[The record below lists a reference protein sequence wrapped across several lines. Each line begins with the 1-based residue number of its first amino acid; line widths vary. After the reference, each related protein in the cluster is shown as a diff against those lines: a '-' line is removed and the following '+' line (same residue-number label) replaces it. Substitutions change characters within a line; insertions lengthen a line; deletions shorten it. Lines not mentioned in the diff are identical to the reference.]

1 MQYSES
7 PRAEGVRRLYELMRR
22 VNSSTDLSEVLD
34 EIARGVVEVLG
45 YGIAAIA
52 RLEGDTFVM
61 TTVAGPDDVREQ
73 IIGRRTPVAS
83 IFNEFAQAD
92 EWGVLRFVPHD
103 RMPDALEESAWVP
116 DFEPGEGNDAWH
128 PLDALYAPL
137 YSATGQLL
145 GNMSVDLPPGNRIPN
160 QEERELLEMFVVQA
174 GLAMYNAQQ
183 RERLGDQVR
192 MGEMLRSVSYA
203 GQIAELDQSLYEAAQ
218 AVAKGLQAEHLWIR
232 CFPTGDLGHVEES
245 AAYPPDDRESSRDLV
260 ELKSALARRAHELA
274 RPVIVTLEELDDP
287 GSRLSEGDKA
297 LIKEVLGGDE
307 SKGLMAAPVGVAREL
322 LGYVLLMR
330 DVHELP
336 WTHEEQEAVM
346 EVGRALGRVVLN
358 SRLYD
363 RERHLVGELQELDRY
378 KGELIAT
385 ISHELKT
392 PLTSII
398 GHVELLEDLETG
410 IGSVD
415 AISRNADR
423 LNRLVQNLLAYSQV
437 QDNKRETVRKPVNLC
452 ELAEQSLDLL
462 AMQAEQGQVAF
473 TLKVP
478 FEPVI
483 VTGDPDELGKVINNL
498 TSNAVKYTLPGGSV
512 DLEVRTDG
520 KHAVVLCADTGLGI
534 SGADQV
540 HLFSAFHRSSNPEAL
555 SIPGTGLGLA
565 ISRRVAQMHGG
576 EILVASEL
584 GKGSTF
590 RLRLPLR
597 PAGADAEGEPEDPRS
612 SVVTGVSQ
620 LGGSASSQVGG
631 QAVDP
636 GSHPGTHHT
645 AAAV

>member
-1 MQYSES
+1 MQLTDS
-7 PRAEGVRRLYELMRR
+7 PRAEGIRRLYELMLR

-52 RLEGDTFVM
+52 RLEGETFVM
-61 TTVAGPDDVREQ
+61 TTVAGPEEVREQ

-116 DFEPGEGNDAWH
+116 DFEPGHAPDSWH

-160 QEERELLEMFVVQA
+160 REERELLEMFVVQA

-192 MGEMLRSVSYA
+192 LGEMVRAVSSA
-203 GQIAELDQSLYEAAQ
+203 GQLAELDLSLREAAQ
-218 AVAKGLQAEHLWIR
+218 AIAKGLGTEHMWIR
-232 CFPTGDLGHVEES
+232 CFPSGDVGQVEQS
-245 AAYPPDDRESSRDLV
+245 AAYPPDDREGTRELV
-260 ELKSALARRAHELA
+260 QVKSLLAQRAQEVG
-274 RPVIVTLEELDDP
+274 RPVVINHADAYDLDQGLSDAQRELVRELVRDNP
-287 GSRLSEGDKA
+287 GGS
-297 LIKEVLGGDE
+297 
-307 SKGLMAAPVGVAREL
+307 LMFAPVGVGREL
-322 LGYVLLMR
+322 LGYVLLARDATMR
-330 DVHELP
+330 A
-336 WTHEEQEAVM
+336 WTAEEQEAVM
-346 EVGRALGRVVLN
+346 EVGRTLGRVVLN
-358 SRLYD
+358 ARLYE

-398 GHVELLEDLETG
+398 GHIELLEDLDTG
-410 IGSVD
+410 IGSVE
-415 AISRNADR
+415 AISRNAER
-423 LNRLVQNLLAYSQV
+423 LNRLVQNLLNYSQI
-437 QDNKRETVRKPVNLC
+437 QDKRETVRLPVDLC
-452 ELAEQSLDLL
+452 KLAEQSLDLM
-462 AMQAEQGQVAF
+462 AMQAEQGRV
-473 TLKVP
+473 TMSLTIP
-478 FEPVI
+478 DEPVLA
-483 VTGDPDELGKVINNL
+483 TADPDDLGKVIDNL
-498 TSNAVKYTLPGGSV
+498 TSNAVKYSRPDGTV
-512 DLEVRTDG
+512 HLEVGSDDQ
-520 KHAVVLCADTGLGI
+520 HAWVLCEDTGLGI
-534 SGADQV
+534 SSADQA

-565 ISRRVAQMHGG
+565 ISRRIAQMHGG

-584 GKGSTF
+584 GVGSTF

-597 PAGADAEGEPEDPRS
+597 DPEQLEVVADNFPGEEGLDEVHDEAVEADVVSHRRIGRAG
-612 SVVTGVSQ
+612 
-620 LGGSASSQVGG
+620 
-631 QAVDP
+631 
-636 GSHPGTHHT
+636 
-645 AAAV
+645 

>member
-1 MQYSES
+1 MQLTES
-7 PRAEGVRRLYELMRR
+7 PRAEGIRRLYELMLR

-52 RLEGDTFVM
+52 RLEGETFVM
-61 TTVAGPDDVREQ
+61 TTVAGPEEVREQ

-116 DFEPGEGNDAWH
+116 DFEPGSGPDSWH

-160 QEERELLEMFVVQA
+160 REERELLEMFVVQA

-192 MGEMLRSVSYA
+192 MGDMLRSVSSA
-203 GQIAELDQSLYEAAQ
+203 GQLAELDLSLREAAQ
-218 AVAKGLQAEHLWIR
+218 AIAKGLGTEHMWLR
-232 CFPTGDLGHVEES
+232 CFPSGDVGQVEQS
-245 AAYPPDDRESSRDLV
+245 AAYPPDDRESSRELV
-260 ELKSALARRAHELA
+260 KVKSILAQRAREVG
-274 RPVIVTLEELDDP
+274 RPVVIDHTDASELDQGLNDAQRELVRELVRDNP
-287 GSRLSEGDKA
+287 GGS
-297 LIKEVLGGDE
+297 
-307 SKGLMAAPVGVAREL
+307 LMFAPVAVGREL
-322 LGYVLLMR
+322 LGYVLLAR
-330 DVHELP
+330 DATVRA
-336 WTHEEQEAVM
+336 WTAEEQEAVM
-346 EVGRALGRVVLN
+346 EVGRTLGRVVLN
-358 SRLYD
+358 ARLYE
-363 RERHLVGELQELDRY
+363 RERHLVSELQELDRY

-398 GHVELLEDLETG
+398 GHIELLEDLDTG
-410 IGSVD
+410 IGSVE

-423 LNRLVQNLLAYSQV
+423 LNRLVQNLLNYSQI
-437 QDNKRETVRKPVNLC
+437 QDKRESVRLPVDLC
-452 ELAEQSLDLL
+452 QLAEQSLELM
-462 AMQAEQGQVAF
+462 AMQAEQGRVRMSL
-473 TLKVP
+473 TVP
-478 FEPVI
+478 DEHVL
-483 VTGDPDELGKVINNL
+483 VTADPDELGKVIDNL
-498 TSNAVKYTLPGGSV
+498 TSNAVKYSRPDGTVHLKVG
-512 DLEVRTDG
+512 TDG
-520 KHAVVLCADTGLGI
+520 EHAYVLCEDNGLGI
-534 SGADQV
+534 SAADQV

-565 ISRRVAQMHGG
+565 ISRRIAQMHGG
-576 EILVASEL
+576 EIIVASEL
-584 GKGSTF
+584 GVGSTF

-597 PAGADAEGEPEDPRS
+597 DASHGDDVVDSALGLEGPSEPVDLPGQPGPTDEFAARRIGRAG
-612 SVVTGVSQ
+612 
-620 LGGSASSQVGG
+620 
-631 QAVDP
+631 
-636 GSHPGTHHT
+636 
-645 AAAV
+645 

>member
-1 MQYSES
+1 VVPQLDLSPGAVPMQLTES
-7 PRAEGVRRLYELMRR
+7 PRAEGIRRLYELMLR

-61 TTVAGPDDVREQ
+61 TTVAGPQEVREQ

-116 DFEPGEGNDAWH
+116 DFEPGTSADAWH

-160 QEERELLEMFVVQA
+160 REERELLEMFVVQA

-192 MGEMLRSVSYA
+192 MGDMLRAVSSA
-203 GQIAELDQSLYEAAQ
+203 GQLAELDLSLREAAQ
-218 AVAKGLQAEHLWIR
+218 AIARHLQTEHLWIR
-232 CFPTGDLGHVEES
+232 CFPSGDLGQVEQS
-245 AAYPPDDRESSRDLV
+245 AAYPPEDREPSRELV
-260 ELKSALARRAHELA
+260 ALKSLLAARAWELG
-274 RPVIVTLEELDDP
+274 RPVVVHEGNSWPLGEALTEDQRILVRELVTDND
-287 GSRLSEGDKA
+287 GFS
-297 LIKEVLGGDE
+297 
-307 SKGLMAAPVGVAREL
+307 LMFAPVAVGREL
-322 LGYVLLMR
+322 LGYLLLAR
-330 DVHELP
+330 DVSVSA
-336 WTHEEQEAVM
+336 WTQDQQEAVM

-358 SRLYD
+358 ARLYE

-398 GHVELLEDLETG
+398 GHIELLEDLNTG
-410 IGSVD
+410 IGSVE

-423 LNRLVQNLLAYSQV
+423 LNRLVQNLLNYSQI
-437 QDNKRETVRKPVNLC
+437 QDKRETVRRTVDLRK
-452 ELAEQSLDLL
+452 LAENSLDLM
-462 AMQAEQGQVAF
+462 AMQAEQGRVTM
-473 TLKVP
+473 TLDVSA
-478 FEPVI
+478 EPVM
-483 VTGDPDELGKVINNL
+483 VTADPDELGKVIDNL
-498 TSNAVKYTLPGGSV
+498 VSNAVKYSRPDGTV
-512 DLEVRTDG
+512 HLEVSSDG
-520 KHAVVLCADTGLGI
+520 SSAYVLCADNGLGI
-534 SGADQV
+534 SAADQV

-565 ISRRVAQMHGG
+565 ISRRIAQMHGG
-576 EILVASEL
+576 EIIVASEL

-590 RLRLPLR
+590 RLRLPV
-597 PAGADAEGEPEDPRS
+597 AEAPEN
-612 SVVTGVSQ
+612 
-620 LGGSASSQVGG
+620 
-631 QAVDP
+631 
-636 GSHPGTHHT
+636 
-645 AAAV
+645 

>member
-1 MQYSES
+1 MQLTES
-7 PRAEGVRRLYELMRR
+7 PRAEGIRRLYELMLR

-61 TTVAGPDDVREQ
+61 TTVAGPEEVREQ

-116 DFEPGEGNDAWH
+116 DFEPGSTADSWH

-160 QEERELLEMFVVQA
+160 REERELLEMFVVQA

-192 MGEMLRSVSYA
+192 MGDMLRAVSSA
-203 GQIAELDQSLYEAAQ
+203 GQLAQLDLSLREAAQ
-218 AVAKGLQAEHLWIR
+218 AIARHLQTDHLWIR
-232 CFPTGDLGHVEES
+232 CFPSGDFGQVEQS
-245 AAYPPDDRESSRDLV
+245 AAYPPDDRESS
-260 ELKSALARRAHELA
+260 HELVQVNSMLA
-274 RPVIVTLEELDDP
+274 MRAWELGRPVVIHQGNACQL
-287 GSRLSEGDKA
+287 
-297 LIKEVLGGDE
+297 DE
-307 SKGLMAAPVGVAREL
+307 SLDEDQRKLVRELVDEHDGYSLMFAPVCVGREL
-322 LGYVLLMR
+322 LGYVLLAR
-330 DVHELP
+330 DLEVTT
-336 WTHEEQEAVM
+336 WTHEQQEAVM

-358 SRLYD
+358 ARLYE

-398 GHVELLEDLETG
+398 GHIELLEDLDTG
-410 IGSVD
+410 IGSIE

-423 LNRLVQNLLAYSQV
+423 LNRLVQNLLNYSQI
-437 QDNKRETVRKPVNLC
+437 QDKRETVRAPVDLRK
-452 ELAEQSLDLL
+452 LAEQSVDLMTL
-462 AMQAEQGQVAF
+462 QAERGRVVM
-473 TLKVP
+473 TVDSP
-478 FEPVI
+478 PDPVM
-483 VTGDPDELGKVINNL
+483 VTADPDDLGKVVDNL
-498 TSNAVKYTLPGGSV
+498 VSNAVKYSRPDGTV
-512 DLEVRTDG
+512 HLEVGSDQT
-520 KHAVVLCADTGLGI
+520 HAWVLCADTGLGI
-534 SGADQV
+534 SAADQV

-565 ISRRVAQMHGG
+565 ISRRITHMHGG
-576 EILVASEL
+576 EIQVSSEL
-584 GKGSTF
+584 GVGSTF
-590 RLRLPLR
+590 RLRLPLV
-597 PAGADAEGEPEDPRS
+597 GADQDGAER
-612 SVVTGVSQ
+612 
-620 LGGSASSQVGG
+620 
-631 QAVDP
+631 
-636 GSHPGTHHT
+636 
-645 AAAV
+645 

>member
-1 MQYSES
+1 MQLTES
-7 PRAEGVRRLYELMRR
+7 PRAEGIRRLYELMLR

-52 RLEGDTFVM
+52 RLEGETFVM
-61 TTVAGPDDVREQ
+61 TTVAGPEEVREQ

-116 DFEPGEGNDAWH
+116 DFEPGSGPDSWH

-160 QEERELLEMFVVQA
+160 REERELLEMFVVQA

-192 MGEMLRSVSYA
+192 MGDMLRSVSSA
-203 GQIAELDQSLYEAAQ
+203 GQLAELDLSLREAAQ
-218 AVAKGLQAEHLWIR
+218 AIAKGLGTEHMWLR
-232 CFPTGDLGHVEES
+232 CFPSGDVGQVEQS
-245 AAYPPDDRESSRDLV
+245 AAYPPDDRESSRELV
-260 ELKSALARRAHELA
+260 KVKSILAQRAREA
-274 RPVIVTLEELDDP
+274 GRPVVIDHTDASELDHGLSDAQRELVRELVRDNP
-287 GSRLSEGDKA
+287 GGS
-297 LIKEVLGGDE
+297 
-307 SKGLMAAPVGVAREL
+307 LMFAPVAVGREL
-322 LGYVLLMR
+322 LGYVLLAR
-330 DVHELP
+330 DATVRA
-336 WTHEEQEAVM
+336 WTAEEQEAVM
-346 EVGRALGRVVLN
+346 EVGRTLGRVVLN
-358 SRLYD
+358 ARLYE
-363 RERHLVGELQELDRY
+363 RERHLVSELQELDRY

-398 GHVELLEDLETG
+398 GHIELLEDLDTG
-410 IGSVD
+410 IGSVE

-423 LNRLVQNLLAYSQV
+423 LNRLVQNLLNYSQI
-437 QDNKRETVRKPVNLC
+437 QDKRESVRLPVDLC
-452 ELAEQSLDLL
+452 QLAEQSLELM
-462 AMQAEQGQVAF
+462 AMQAEQGRVRMNL
-473 TLKVP
+473 TVP
-478 FEPVI
+478 EEHVL
-483 VTGDPDELGKVINNL
+483 VTADPDELGKVIDNL
-498 TSNAVKYTLPGGSV
+498 TSNAVKYSRPDGTVHLKVG
-512 DLEVRTDG
+512 TDG
-520 KHAVVLCADTGLGI
+520 EHAYVLCEDNGLGI
-534 SGADQV
+534 SAADQV

-565 ISRRVAQMHGG
+565 ISRRIAQMHGG
-576 EILVASEL
+576 EIIVASEL
-584 GKGSTF
+584 GVGSTF

-597 PAGADAEGEPEDPRS
+597 DASHGEDVVDSALGLEGPSDPVDLPGQPGPTDEVAVRRIGRAG
-612 SVVTGVSQ
+612 
-620 LGGSASSQVGG
+620 
-631 QAVDP
+631 
-636 GSHPGTHHT
+636 
-645 AAAV
+645 

>member
-1 MQYSES
+1 MVSTSIRSRGAVRMQLTES
-7 PRAEGVRRLYELMRR
+7 PRAEGIRRLYELMRR

-61 TTVAGPDDVREQ
+61 TTVAGPEEVREQ

-116 DFEPGEGNDAWH
+116 DFEPGTSSDSWH

-160 QEERELLEMFVVQA
+160 REERELLEMFVVQA

-192 MGEMLRSVSYA
+192 MGEMLRAVSSA
-203 GQIAELDQSLYEAAQ
+203 GQLAELDLSLREAAQ
-218 AVAKGLQAEHLWIR
+218 AIARHLQTEHLWIR
-232 CFPTGDLGHVEES
+232 CFPSGDLGQVEQS
-245 AAYPPDDRESSRDLV
+245 AAYPPDDRESSRELV
-260 ELKSALARRAHELA
+260 QLKSLLASRAWELG
-274 RPVIVTLEELDDP
+274 RPVVIHPGNACQLDEGLTADQRLLVRELMLDY
-287 GSRLSEGDKA
+287 
-297 LIKEVLGGDE
+297 E
-307 SKGLMAAPVGVAREL
+307 SSSLMFAPVAVGREL
-322 LGYVLLMR
+322 LGYVVLVR
-330 DVHELP
+330 DVSVSA
-336 WTHEEQEAVM
+336 WTQDQQEAVM
-346 EVGRALGRVVLN
+346 EVGRTLGRVVLN
-358 SRLYD
+358 ARLYE

-398 GHVELLEDLETG
+398 GHIELLEDLDTG
-410 IGSVD
+410 IGSVE

-423 LNRLVQNLLAYSQV
+423 LNRLVQNLLNYSQI
-437 QDNKRETVRKPVNLC
+437 QDKRETVRRDVDLR
-452 ELAEQSLDLL
+452 ELAQQSLELM
-462 AMQAEQGQVAF
+462 AMGAEQGRVTM
-473 TLKVP
+473 TLETP
-478 FEPVI
+478 SSPVM
-483 VTGDPDELGKVINNL
+483 VTADPDELGKVVDNL
-498 TSNAVKYTLPGGSV
+498 ASNAVKYSRQGGTV
-512 DLEVRTDG
+512 ELEVGSDG
-520 KHAVVLCADTGLGI
+520 KHAYVLCTDNGLGI
-534 SGADQV
+534 SAADQV

-565 ISRRVAQMHGG
+565 ISRRIAHMHGG
-576 EILVASEL
+576 EIIVASQL
-584 GKGSTF
+584 GQGSSF
-590 RLRLPLR
+590 RLRLPLL
-597 PAGADAEGEPEDPRS
+597 GANQDN
-612 SVVTGVSQ
+612 
-620 LGGSASSQVGG
+620 
-631 QAVDP
+631 
-636 GSHPGTHHT
+636 
-645 AAAV
+645 

>member
-1 MQYSES
+1 MQVTES
-7 PRAEGVRRLYELMRR
+7 PRAEGIRRLYELMLR

-52 RLEGDTFVM
+52 RLEGETFVM
-61 TTVAGPDDVREQ
+61 TTVAGPEEVREQ

-92 EWGVLRFVPHD
+92 EWGVLRFVPHG
-103 RMPDALEESAWVP
+103 RMPDELEAAAWVP
-116 DFEPGEGNDAWH
+116 EFEPDASADAWH

-192 MGEMLRSVSYA
+192 MGEMLRSVSSA
-203 GQIAELDQSLYEAAQ
+203 GQLAELDQSLYEAAQ
-218 AVAKGLQAEHLWIR
+218 AVAKGLEAEHLWIR
-232 CFPTGDLGHVEES
+232 CFTSGDLGQVTQS
-245 AAYPPDDRESSRDLV
+245 AAYPPEDAESGREMI
-260 ELKSALARRAHELA
+260 EFKGNLARQAWENA
-274 RPVIVTLEELDDP
+274 RPVLLTHDDLSDP
-287 GSRLSEGDKA
+287 FSRLSENERELVRELLRDRT
-297 LIKEVLGGDE
+297 EV
-307 SKGLMAAPVGVAREL
+307 GLMAVPVGVGREL
-322 LGYVLLMR
+322 LGYMLLMR
-330 DVHELP
+330 DVLVDP
-336 WTHEEQEAVM
+336 WTQEEQEGVM
-346 EVGRALGRVVLN
+346 EVGRTLGRVVLN
-358 SRLYD
+358 ARLYE

-398 GHVELLEDLETG
+398 GHVELLEDMDTG

-415 AISRNADR
+415 AISRNAER

-437 QDNKRETVRKPVNLC
+437 QDKRETVRMPVDLRK
-452 ELAEQSLDLL
+452 LAEGSVELL
-462 AMQAEQGQVAF
+462 AMQSTQGNVEM
-473 TLKVP
+473 TLTIP
-478 FEPVI
+478 DHPVM
-483 VTGDPDELGKVINNL
+483 VTADPDELGKVIDNL
-498 TSNAVKYTLPGGSV
+498 ASNAVKYTLPGGSV
-512 DLEVRTDG
+512 KLEVRTDG
-520 KHAVVLCADTGLGI
+520 NHAVVLCTDTGLGI
-534 SGADQV
+534 SSADQV

-565 ISRRVAQMHGG
+565 ISRRIAQMHGG
-576 EILVASEL
+576 EIIVASEL

-590 RLRLPLR
+590 RLRLPLLDSAR
-597 PAGADAEGEPEDPRS
+597 
-612 SVVTGVSQ
+612 
-620 LGGSASSQVGG
+620 LG
-631 QAVDP
+631 
-636 GSHPGTHHT
+636 
-645 AAAV
+645 

>member
-1 MQYSES
+1 MQLTES
-7 PRAEGVRRLYELMRR
+7 PRAEGIRRLYELMLR

-52 RLEGDTFVM
+52 RLEGDKFVM
-61 TTVAGPDDVREQ
+61 TTVAGPEEVREQ

-116 DFEPGEGNDAWH
+116 DFEPGASADAWH

-160 QEERELLEMFVVQA
+160 REERELLEMFVVQA

-192 MGEMLRSVSYA
+192 MGDMLRAVSSA
-203 GQIAELDQSLYEAAQ
+203 GQLAELDLSLREAAQ
-218 AVAKGLQAEHLWIR
+218 AIARHLQTEHLWIR
-232 CFPTGDLGHVEES
+232 CFPSGDLGQVEQS
-245 AAYPPDDRESSRDLV
+245 AAYPPADRESSHELV
-260 ELKSALARRAHELA
+260 ALKSLLAARAWELG
-274 RPVIVTLEELDDP
+274 RPVVVHEGNSCPLDEGLTEDQRILVRELVADND
-287 GSRLSEGDKA
+287 GFS
-297 LIKEVLGGDE
+297 
-307 SKGLMAAPVGVAREL
+307 LMFAPVAVGREL
-322 LGYVLLMR
+322 LGYLLLAR
-330 DVHELP
+330 DVSVSA
-336 WTHEEQEAVM
+336 WTQDQQEAVM

-358 SRLYD
+358 ARLYE

-398 GHVELLEDLETG
+398 GHIELLEDLNTG
-410 IGSVD
+410 IGSVE
-415 AISRNADR
+415 AISRNAER
-423 LNRLVQNLLAYSQV
+423 LNRLVQNLLNYSQI
-437 QDNKRETVRKPVNLC
+437 QDKRETVRRTVDLRK
-452 ELAEQSLDLL
+452 LAENSLDLM
-462 AMQAEQGQVAF
+462 AMQAEQGRVTM
-473 TLKVP
+473 TLDVSA
-478 FEPVI
+478 EPVL
-483 VTGDPDELGKVINNL
+483 VTADPDELGKVIDNL
-498 TSNAVKYTLPGGSV
+498 VSNAVKYSRPEGTV
-512 DLEVRTDG
+512 HLEVSSDG
-520 KHAVVLCADTGLGI
+520 SSACVLCADNGLGI
-534 SGADQV
+534 SAADQV

-565 ISRRVAQMHGG
+565 ISRRIAQMHGG
-576 EILVASEL
+576 EIIVASEL

-590 RLRLPLR
+590 RLRVPV
-597 PAGADAEGEPEDPRS
+597 AEAPES
-612 SVVTGVSQ
+612 
-620 LGGSASSQVGG
+620 
-631 QAVDP
+631 
-636 GSHPGTHHT
+636 
-645 AAAV
+645 

>member
-1 MQYSES
+1 MQLTEA
-7 PRAEGVRRLYELMRR
+7 PRAEGFRRLYELMLR

-61 TTVAGPDDVREQ
+61 TTVAGPEEVREQ

-116 DFEPGEGNDAWH
+116 DFEPGPSPDAWH

-160 QEERELLEMFVVQA
+160 REERELLEMFVVQA

-192 MGEMLRSVSYA
+192 MGDMLRAVSSA
-203 GQIAELDQSLYEAAQ
+203 GQLAKLDSSLREAAQ
-218 AVAKGLQAEHLWIR
+218 AIARHLPTERLWIR
-232 CFPTGDLGHVEES
+232 CFPSGDLGEVEQS
-245 AAYPPDDRESSRDLV
+245 AAYPPDDRELSRELV
-260 ELKSALARRAHELA
+260 QLKSLLASRAWELG
-274 RPVIVTLEELDDP
+274 RPVVIHQGNVFQLDD
-287 GSRLSEGDKA
+287 
-297 LIKEVLGGDE
+297 
-307 SKGLMAAPVGVAREL
+307 GLTGEQQLLVRGLVDDHAGYSLMFAPVSVGREL
-322 LGYVLLMR
+322 LGYVLLAR
-330 DVHELP
+330 DVTVST
-336 WTHEEQEAVM
+336 WTQDQQEAVM

-358 SRLYD
+358 ARLYD

-392 PLTSII
+392 PLTSIM
-398 GHVELLEDLETG
+398 GHIELLEDLDTG
-410 IGSVD
+410 IGSVE

-423 LNRLVQNLLAYSQV
+423 LNRLVQNLLKYSQI
-437 QDNKRETVRKPVNLC
+437 QDKRETVRRSVDLRK
-452 ELAEQSLDLL
+452 LAEQSLELMT
-462 AMQAEQGQVAF
+462 MQAEQGRVVMS
-473 TLKVP
+473 LDLPDK
-478 FEPVI
+478 PVI
-483 VTGDPDELGKVINNL
+483 VTADPDELGKVIDNL
-498 TSNAVKYTLPGGSV
+498 VSNAVKYSRADGTV
-512 DLEVRTDG
+512 HLEVGSDG
-520 KHAVVLCADTGLGI
+520 QHAYVQCADNGLGI

-565 ISRRVAQMHGG
+565 ISRRIAHMHGG
-576 EILVASEL
+576 EIIVVSEL

-597 PAGADAEGEPEDPRS
+597 DSRES
-612 SVVTGVSQ
+612 
-620 LGGSASSQVGG
+620 
-631 QAVDP
+631 
-636 GSHPGTHHT
+636 
-645 AAAV
+645 